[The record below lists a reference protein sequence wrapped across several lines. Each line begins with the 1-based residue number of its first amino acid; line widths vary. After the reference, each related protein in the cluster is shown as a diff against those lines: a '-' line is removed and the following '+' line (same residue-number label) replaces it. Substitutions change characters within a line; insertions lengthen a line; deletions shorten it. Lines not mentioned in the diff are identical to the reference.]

1 MEIKEVKKLADSTGA
16 YQSTKLG
23 PTQAA
28 EVRFLE
34 KQCKLYQIQ
43 KQNICIPKQLLSA
56 AMLGYVQFK

>member
-28 EVRFLE
+28 EVRFL
-34 KQCKLYQIQ
+34 KSNANFIRYRNRIHAYL
-43 KQNICIPKQLLSA
+43 NNGFQLPC
-56 AMLGYVQFK
+56 